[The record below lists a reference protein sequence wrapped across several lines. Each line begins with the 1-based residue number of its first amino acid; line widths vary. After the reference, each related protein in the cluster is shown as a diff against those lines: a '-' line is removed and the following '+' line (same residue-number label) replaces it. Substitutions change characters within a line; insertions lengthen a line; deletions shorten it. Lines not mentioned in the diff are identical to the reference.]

1 MSKNCLNWGDGQPL
15 FAVQLNGAPGNQSGI
30 GAKVIAR
37 YEDGTV
43 RATEMT
49 AGNGYISQSPPVV
62 YFHTAATPIRE
73 LEVRWPDGEIIK
85 ATPDANALSLT
96 ISKRLL
102 SNAAQ

>member
-1 MSKNCLNWGDGQPL
+1 MAWKNRGSGQPL

-73 LEVRWPDGEIIK
+73 LEVRWPDGETTK
-85 ATPDANALSLT
+85 ATPDANAPSLT